1 MILYLFCYS
10 IAILSDKDFVFLLQ
24 LMLLLTPSVMRFS
37 VEDVDIV
44 SNVLN
49 FLGKFGISKLSAL
62 RLILPIESIVFNFC
76 FLGNLILLYLAFFA
90 DFGIIAFGTPGS
102 VNTGCCHLESSGL
115 K

>member
-1 MILYLFCYS
+1 
-10 IAILSDKDFVFLLQ
+10 
-24 LMLLLTPSVMRFS
+24 MLLLTPSVMRFS

-102 VNTGCCHLESSGL
+102 VNTGCCHLESSEL
-115 K
+115 KEGYIVI